1 MKLPTTLAL
10 VVVVVSVAA
19 MAVDSFT
26 VTSPTTTPSTKATA
40 NTQLEMGFF
49 DFFNDDA
56 RKEREEKKRKIVEE
70 QERLQK
76 AIMERRRNPDLME
89 EYEQKVSIRR
99 EMKMKGDFEAA
110 QKIDQY
116 EGAEGLTLLDGS
128 KGASSTSSE

>member
-1 MKLPTTLAL
+1 
-10 VVVVVSVAA
+10 

>member
-1 MKLPTTLAL
+1 
-10 VVVVVSVAA
+10 
-19 MAVDSFT
+19 MAVDGFM
-26 VTSPTTTPSTKATA
+26 VTSPTTTTTSSTKATT

-110 QKIDQY
+110 QQIDQY
-116 EGAEGLTLLDGS
+116 EGAEDLTLLDGS